1 MNADRSF
8 GHDRIVFY
16 IKFIVRSIFSCF
28 AWKMVITKCREES
41 EKGEP
46 TKKTRAA
53 KTKASKK
60 SKKKKSA
67 DSDEDED
74 EDPDAHHTAL
84 APGKDDDDDDD
95 SPDLDGMEELLKL
108 NEVDVK
114 KKPASRKGTDTKRRP
129 AAAGSKSKPPKKKKE
144 DWRLLLC
151 LLFIDFLD
159 LSVGGHPWWAW
170 QEAGAIPFQFDI
182 EGCDGVLK
190 CLGRNRF
197 TCFMPLDE

>member
-1 MNADRSF
+1 
-8 GHDRIVFY
+8 
-16 IKFIVRSIFSCF
+16 
-28 AWKMVITKCREES
+28 MVITKCREES

-151 LLFIDFLD
+151 LLFIDFSWFVSGGTPLVCMAGSRSYP
-159 LSVGGHPWWAW
+159 LSIRYWRVWWGSEVSW
-170 QEAGAIPFQFDI
+170 SQSIHLFYAIGWMKPHKNP
-182 EGCDGVLK
+182 GC
-190 CLGRNRF
+190 
-197 TCFMPLDE
+197 